1 MDLIQRPRRLR
12 GSENL
17 RKMVRET
24 RMDKSSL
31 IYPLFVKEGTGIEE
45 EIPSMEGQFR
55 YSVDRLPFEL
65 ERLQNAGVNSIM
77 LFGIPDHKDEV
88 GSGAYDPNGIVQKAL
103 REAKK
108 QFPDMYYITDVCMC
122 EYTSHGHCGVLCGHD
137 VNNDATLELLAK
149 TAVSHVE
156 AGADMVAPSD
166 MMDGR
171 VRAIREA
178 LDANGHYGA
187 PIMSYAVKYASAFY
201 GPFRD
206 AAGSAPSVGDR
217 KSYQMDFHNRRE
229 GMKEALTD
237 VEEGADIIMVKPAMS
252 YLDMVSEVSKA
263 VNVPVAT
270 YSVSG
275 EYAMVK
281 AAAKM
286 GWIDEERI
294 MCEMAVSA
302 YRAGAQ
308 IYLTYYAKELAKCM
322 DEGRIG

>member
-171 VRAIREA
+171 VARLGNMSSKFGA
-178 LDANGHYGA
+178 LYDSVLDRYSELMTFFGICYYLS
-187 PIMSYAVKYASAFY
+187 MKDYFLYALIAFV
-201 GPFRD
+201 
-206 AAGSAPSVGDR
+206 ALIGS
-217 KSYQMDFHNRRE
+217 
-229 GMKEALTD
+229 L
-237 VEEGADIIMVKPAMS
+237 
-252 YLDMVSEVSKA
+252 MVSYVRARAEGLGIECKVGFMQRPERVVLTSLGALFCGVFKDITVFEPILIMIVPLAFVALFANITAFARVRHCYKA
-263 VNVPVAT
+263 
-270 YSVSG
+270 
-275 EYAMVK
+275 MK
-281 AAAKM
+281 K
-286 GWIDEERI
+286 
-294 MCEMAVSA
+294 
-302 YRAGAQ
+302 
-308 IYLTYYAKELAKCM
+308 
-322 DEGRIG
+322 

>member
-1 MDLIQRPRRLR
+1 
-12 GSENL
+12 
-17 RKMVRET
+17 
-24 RMDKSSL
+24 MDKSSL

-171 VRAIREA
+171 VARLGNMSSKFGALYDSVLDRYSELMTFFGICYYLSMKDYFLYALIAFVALIGSLMVSYVRARAEGLGIECKVGFMQRPERVVLTSLGA
-178 LDANGHYGA
+178 LFCGVFKDITVFEPILIMIVPLAFVALFAN
-187 PIMSYAVKYASAFY
+187 ITAFARVRHCY
-201 GPFRD
+201 K
-206 AAGSAPSVGDR
+206 A
-217 KSYQMDFHNRRE
+217 
-229 GMKEALTD
+229 MKE
-237 VEEGADIIMVKPAMS
+237 
-252 YLDMVSEVSKA
+252 
-263 VNVPVAT
+263 
-270 YSVSG
+270 
-275 EYAMVK
+275 
-281 AAAKM
+281 
-286 GWIDEERI
+286 
-294 MCEMAVSA
+294 
-302 YRAGAQ
+302 
-308 IYLTYYAKELAKCM
+308 
-322 DEGRIG
+322 